1 MIFLCYAKSNIL
13 STCSFSTCQYY
24 LHTAQIYLLRLG
36 NWHLCTND
44 ETIKNLVLLLYITS
58 TSLGVFWWGSS
69 KWSRTC
75 TENGRCLNSHGSLF
89 LSYVESSLN
98 FSRNQS
104 WERELIR
111 WGEKNHVCQ
120 SSSMNCWIWTIHEL
134 SERLKKS
141 PYFALLDDLLIYFKL
156 LVDNNGIF

>member
-44 ETIKNLVLLLYITS
+44 ETIKNLVILLYMTS
-58 TSLGVFWWGSS
+58 TCLGVFWWGSS
-69 KWSRTC
+69 KWSWTC
-75 TENGRCLNSHGSLF
+75 TENSRCLNSHRSLF
-89 LSYVESSLN
+89 CFYVESSIN

-104 WERELIR
+104 WDRKLIR
-111 WGEKNHVCQ
+111 RGGKKPCMSEQQYELSKSMNYQKNVKNHP
-120 SSSMNCWIWTIHEL
+120 I
-134 SERLKKS
+134 
-141 PYFALLDDLLIYFKL
+141 LLYWMIC
-156 LVDNNGIF
+156 